1 MFENLKQ
8 AFDKG
13 VEYAFTTSE
22 KIEKAA
28 MEFAKENNLNKE
40 EAKKLIEHWVK
51 KSEEMKATLEK
62 QITEL
67 QKATIAKMNLVT
79 KEDYKALELRIK
91 KLEGSGKKSVKK
103 VVKKKNSLFNQN
115 SRLQTTYYRKYILCK
130 SLS

>member
-28 MEFAKENNLNKE
+28 KEFAKENNLNKK
-40 EAKKLIEHWVK
+40 EAQKLIDNWVK
-51 KSEEMKATLEK
+51 KSEEMKKSLEK
-62 QITEL
+62 QIAEL

-79 KEDYKALELRIK
+79 MKDYKALEVRIK
-91 KLEGSGKKSVKK
+91 KLEGTGKTPVKLAGKAKPVKK
-103 VVKKKNSLFNQN
+103 TVKKNPVK
-115 SRLQTTYYRKYILCK
+115 
-130 SLS
+130 

>member
-28 MEFAKENNLNKE
+28 KEFAKENNLNKK
-40 EAKKLIEHWVK
+40 EAQKLIDHWVK
-51 KSEEMKATLEK
+51 KSEEMKKSLEK

-79 KEDYKALELRIK
+79 MEDYKALEVRMK
-91 KLEGSGKKSVKK
+91 KLEGTGKKTVKPPVKAKPVKK
-103 VVKKKNSLFNQN
+103 VVKKTAVK
-115 SRLQTTYYRKYILCK
+115 
-130 SLS
+130 